1 MADEEETKGQE
12 DEIEVFLKEI
22 QEDLKIN
29 DFDLKEECRV
39 AQNKT
44 QKYIEHY
51 YHYRRKFK
59 KLEAHL
65 KKVEGELF
73 EKYRYNFEINLSSSV
88 DAMRFVQKDKRYL
101 TALKLRDEFET
112 IVDIMEKTV
121 RNFNSRAFA
130 INKMIDMEKIQ

>member
-1 MADEEETKGQE
+1 MAEQEETE
-12 DEIEVFLKEI
+12 DGLEQFMNEI

-29 DFDLKEECRV
+29 DFDLKEECRT

-51 YHYRRKFK
+51 YNYRRKLK
-59 KLEAHL
+59 MHEAHL

-101 TALKLRDEFET
+101 TALKLRDEYET
-112 IVDIMEKTV
+112 IVDVMEKVV
-121 RNFNSRAFA
+121 RNFNSRSFA
-130 INKMIDMEKIQ
+130 INKMIDQEKIQ